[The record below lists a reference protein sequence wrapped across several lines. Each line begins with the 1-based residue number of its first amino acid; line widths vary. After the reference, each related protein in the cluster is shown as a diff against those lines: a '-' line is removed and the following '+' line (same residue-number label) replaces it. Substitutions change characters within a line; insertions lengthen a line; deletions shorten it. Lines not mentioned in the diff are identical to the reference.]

1 MPSKKATAGSSTST
15 ASTGTTTSNSQTTA
29 LTPNSNCTAV
39 GSGDT
44 NNSTTIQFY
53 SPQNGVVWWT
63 AVVSNALKTAVLAGD
78 IGNAVVTFKQG
89 LTLTYAAT
97 GTAGAYNVFL
107 SGNIVDNGSLYTMA
121 GSVVY
126 MSTGA
131 TTGTVSVRQ
140 A

>member
-1 MPSKKATAGSSTST
+1 MAAKKATAEMGS
-15 ASTGTTTSNSQTTA
+15 TTTNSQTTA

-39 GSGDT
+39 GSGDV

-53 SPQNGVVWWT
+53 SPQNIFVWWT
-63 AVVSNALKTAVLAGD
+63 AVVSNAIKSAVLAAD

-89 LTLTYAAT
+89 LTLTYVAG
-97 GTAGAYNVFL
+97 GTSGAYNVFL
-107 SGNIVDNGSLYTMA
+107 SGNIVDNGSLYTFA

-131 TTGTVSVRQ
+131 ASGTVQ
-140 A
+140 MKKA

>member
-1 MPSKKATAGSSTST
+1 MATKKGTTAMS
-15 ASTGTTTSNSQTTA
+15 ASATTSNSQTTA

-44 NNSTTIQFY
+44 NNSTTVQFY

-63 AVVSNALKTAVLAGD
+63 AVVSNALKTASLGGD

-89 LTLTYAAT
+89 LTLTYAPT
-97 GTAGAYNVFL
+97 GTAGAYNILL
-107 SGNIVDNGSLYTMA
+107 SGNITDNGSLYTFA

-131 TTGTVSVRQ
+131 ATGTVSVKR